1 MATNY
6 IQTLTPLQKQNLSA
20 IVTEMLRVGIT
31 NPFTQA
37 SILAVISKESNFIW
51 QSEKSYR
58 TTSNSRIREIFKIL
72 GKLSDTQLN
81 ALKNNDV
88 LFFNTV
94 YGGKF
99 GNAPNEG
106 YLYRGRGPNQLTFKG
121 NYASIGKRIGVDLV
135 KYPDLLITDSN
146 VAAKE
151 VVDYFVRE
159 FAKAA
164 QRNIL
169 KNYNTT
175 GINNFT
181 NLNDSLKAV
190 FQANR
195 GWGKKGPDTT
205 GGYDKAK
212 ERIGEFH
219 SVLNTINEN
228 KGKIGGGLFFLILLI
243 LAIANKDKLSKAFS
257 NISNKQKSNTKN

>member
-1 MATNY
+1 MANTY
-6 IQTLTPLQKQNLSA
+6 IQTLSPIQKQNLAA
-20 IVTEMLRVGIT
+20 IITEMKRVGIT

-37 SILAVISKESNFIW
+37 AILSVISKESNFIW
-51 QSEKSYR
+51 QAEKSYHS
-58 TTSNSRIREIFKIL
+58 TANAHIKEIFPVLI
-72 GKLSDTQLN
+72 KLSDAQLN
-81 ALKNNDV
+81 SLKQNDV
-88 LFFNTV
+88 MFFNTV

-135 KYPDLLITDSN
+135 KYPDLLITDAN

-159 FAKAA
+159 FAKAS

-175 GINNFT
+175 GLNNFT
-181 NLNDSLKAV
+181 NLDDSLKAV

-205 GGYDKAK
+205 GGYEKAK

-219 SVLNTINEN
+219 SVLNTIKEN
-228 KGKIGGGLFFLILLI
+228 KGAIGGGLFFLILLI

-257 NISNKQKSNTKN
+257 NISNKTTKTKT

>member
-1 MATNY
+1 MATSY
-6 IQTLTPLQKQNLSA
+6 IQTLSPIQKQNLTA
-20 IVTEMLRVGIT
+20 IVVEMKRVGIT
-31 NPFTQA
+31 NLYTQA
-37 SILAVISKESNFIW
+37 AILSVISKESNFIW
-51 QSEKSYR
+51 QAEKSYR
-58 TTSNSRIREIFKIL
+58 TTSNTRIREIFKVL
-72 GKLSDTQLN
+72 AKLNDTQLN

-99 GNAPNEG
+99 GNATNEG

-135 KYPDLLITDSN
+135 KYPDLLITDAN
-146 VAAKE
+146 VAAKA
-151 VVDYFVRE
+151 VVDFFVRE
-159 FAKAA
+159 FTKAA

-169 KNYNTT
+169 KQYNTT
-175 GINNFT
+175 GLNNFT
-181 NLNDSLKAV
+181 NLSDSLKAV

-195 GWGKKGPDTT
+195 GWGKKGADTT

-212 ERIGEFH
+212 ERVEEFH
-219 SVLNTINEN
+219 SVVDTIKEN

-257 NISNKQKSNTKN
+257 NIKNKTSKTEK